1 MFWAFFYLVYF
12 AQVGSLAVFLSKLQD
27 LEHSDKWLGR
37 QSQGWSLGESLIQ
50 TLVVAIELRIMCG
63 PIQSSIFLC

>member
-12 AQVGSLAVFLSKLQD
+12 AQVGSLVAFHSKIQD
-27 LEHSDKWLGR
+27 LEHRDKSLGP
-37 QSQGWSLGESLIQ
+37 QSQGRLLEKSLIQ
-50 TLVVAIELRIMCG
+50 TLVVAIELRIMCD